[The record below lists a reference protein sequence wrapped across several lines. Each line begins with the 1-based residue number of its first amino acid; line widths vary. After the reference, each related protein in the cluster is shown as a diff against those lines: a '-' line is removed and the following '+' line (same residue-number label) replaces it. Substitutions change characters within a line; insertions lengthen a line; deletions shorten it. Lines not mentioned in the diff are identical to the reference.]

1 MIVLQIFLI
10 SRFTFRMKWYT
21 IYLTILHIPIK
32 RILYSQMKYRIDTE
46 KRPVYLQLYSQI
58 RDDIVNGVYL
68 YNSKLPSKRS
78 LAEETGVST
87 ITVEHAYALLCDEGY
102 AEGRARSGYVV
113 TFRKDDGFAVPGKS
127 EYTHSSVSH
136 TDSHTPDFPLSV
148 LSKTVRKVLTEH
160 GELLIRKSPN
170 SGCKELR
177 EAIKR
182 YLSRNRGITVDTEQ
196 IIIGSGSEYL
206 YGLIVELLGR
216 NRIFAIESPSYKKIE
231 QVYKATEI
239 RYELLPLTGT
249 GIDSKALFETSA
261 DILHTTPYRSYP
273 SGVTATA
280 SKRHEYVR
288 WAGEKDRYII
298 EDDFESEF
306 SVSTKPTET
315 LFALSGHDNVIYLNT
330 FSKTISPSLRI
341 GYMVL
346 PRHLVEVY
354 EEKLGF
360 YSCTVPTFM
369 QYVLTELID
378 NGDFERHINRVRR
391 NKRKELSQI

>member
-1 MIVLQIFLI
+1 
-10 SRFTFRMKWYT
+10 
-21 IYLTILHIPIK
+21 
-32 RILYSQMKYRIDTE
+32 MKYIIDTK
-46 KRPVYLQLYSQI
+46 KRPVYLQLYSLI
-58 RDDIVNGVYL
+58 RDDIISGVYD

-113 TFRKDDGFAVPGKS
+113 IFRKTDGFALSEKS
-127 EYTHSSVSH
+127 EH
-136 TDSHTPDFPLSV
+136 TYHVDFPTNNHAPDFPLSV
-148 LSKTVRKVLTEH
+148 ISKTMRKVLADR
-160 GELLIRKSPN
+160 GDLLLEKSPN
-170 SGCKELR
+170 LGCTELR
-177 EAIKR
+177 EAIRR
-182 YLSRNRGITVDTEQ
+182 YLARNKGIFVDMEQ
-196 IIIGSGSEYL
+196 IVIGSGSEYL

-216 NRIFAIESPSYKKIE
+216 NRVFAIESPSYKKIE
-231 QVYKATEI
+231 QVYRATEI
-239 RYELLPLTGT
+239 CYDLLPLTQT
-249 GIDSKALFETSA
+249 GIDSSSLVTTSA

-273 SGVTATA
+273 SGVSASA
-280 SKRHEYVR
+280 SKRHEYVA
-288 WAGEKDRYII
+288 WASEQNRYII

-315 LFALSGHDNVIYLNT
+315 LFALSHNDNVIYLNT

-346 PRHLVEVY
+346 PKHLVSVY
-354 EEKLGF
+354 NEKLGF

-369 QYVLTELID
+369 QFVLTELID

-391 NKRKELSQI
+391 RMRKELQGSQDA

>member
-1 MIVLQIFLI
+1 MRYI
-10 SRFTFRMKWYT
+10 
-21 IYLTILHIPIK
+21 
-32 RILYSQMKYRIDTE
+32 IDKE
-46 KRPVYLQLYSQI
+46 NRPVYLQLYKQI
-58 RDDIVNGVYL
+58 RDDIIAQNYK
-68 YNSKLPSKRS
+68 YNTKLPSKRS

-102 AEGRARSGYVV
+102 VESRERSGFVV
-113 TFRKDDGFAVPGKS
+113 IFRRTDGFATSS
-127 EYTHSSVSH
+127 EHH
-136 TDSHTPDFPLSV
+136 TEHTEHHVEHNYPDFPLSV
-148 LSKTVRKVLTEH
+148 ISKTMRKVLTDH
-160 GELLIRKSPN
+160 GDLLLEKSPN
-170 SGCKELR
+170 CGCTELR
-177 EAIKR
+177 NAIR
-182 YLSRNRGITVDTEQ
+182 HYLARNRGIQVDVEQ

-216 NRIFAIESPSYKKIE
+216 NRIYAIESPSYKKIE

-239 RYELLPLTGT
+239 TYDPLSLSHSGINSDALAGT
-249 GIDSKALFETSA
+249 KASV
-261 DILHTTPYRSYP
+261 LHTTPYRSYP

-280 SKRHEYVR
+280 SKRHEYIR
-288 WAGEKDRYII
+288 WSEQNNRYII

-315 LFALSGHDNVIYLNT
+315 LFALSHKDNVIYLNT

-346 PRHLVEVY
+346 PRHLVKDFN
-354 EEKLGF
+354 EKLGF

-369 QYVLTELID
+369 QYVLTELIN

-391 NKRKELSQI
+391 SKRRELISKK